1 MQKVLVTGGA
11 GFIGSHLTD
20 ALMEQGYK
28 VAVIDNLT
36 TGKKENLNPK
46 AEFYLLD
53 ISDFDKIKPVFQDV
67 DFVFHLAAIPRVPVS
82 IQDPVGTSKVN
93 ILGTINVFK
102 AAIDAKVKRVISV
115 SSSSVYGNQKE
126 LPLREDMIPNPISPY
141 ALQKLTG
148 EKFARLFSDI
158 YGTPIISLRYF
169 SVYGSRFNADSEYSL
184 VIGKFLKQKKQ
195 GKPLMIFG
203 DGKQS
208 RGFSYI
214 SDVVE
219 ATIKAMNSPR
229 LKGGEVINIGSEKS
243 YSINDL
249 AKLIGGEVQNLPPRE
264 GDVYESRA
272 DASLAKEY
280 LNWQPRVNFE
290 EGLKRTIHW
299 FENVSND

>member
-203 DGKQS
+203 DGNQS